1 MEWYTFGQMLIH
13 LRLGQKAATPD
24 GRTLVRRPEGLI
36 WTEGERIGALA
47 PDQAASLLRPM
58 AHL

>member
-24 GRTLVRRPEGLI
+24 GRTLVRRPEYEELLAAYR
-36 WTEGERIGALA
+36 EERGR
-47 PDQAASLLRPM
+47 Q
-58 AHL
+58 